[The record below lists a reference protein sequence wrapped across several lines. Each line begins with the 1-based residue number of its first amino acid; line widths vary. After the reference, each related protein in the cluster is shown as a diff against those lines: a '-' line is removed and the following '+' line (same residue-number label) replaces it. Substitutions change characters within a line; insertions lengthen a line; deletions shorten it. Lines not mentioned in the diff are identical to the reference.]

1 MSLLQYCNNHHQ
13 SSQHHHHLS
22 HLEFLPSCVEQ
33 TFRILR
39 YILHTV
45 ASYHKTSNR
54 SMDMEQQVHAP
65 VAQAQKASQQPF
77 GLIMP
82 GKNVITNFI
91 PDATGTKFTLELPFP
106 LSPSASMDTAQS
118 QTSSSESGSGSQS
131 ELPTSVHDIVFFLLP
146 NTPLPPNMGAVL
158 YWSASIINAPE
169 SSSGFELLGALT
181 PNQTSTILRTG
192 WGTHDPLLKLVAQCQ
207 SHMNT
212 SMNNGM
218 GMGMNMGINMYG
230 IKVTLG
236 VSLEPLSNISNLQID
251 QFQSA
256 ENRIEDKKNVAKK
269 IATDLFNYLQSFD
282 DVGNGNGNTKS
293 GWMTVPVNV
302 FERWCIN

>member
-1 MSLLQYCNNHHQ
+1 
-13 SSQHHHHLS
+13 
-22 HLEFLPSCVEQ
+22 
-33 TFRILR
+33 
-39 YILHTV
+39 
-45 ASYHKTSNR
+45 
-54 SMDMEQQVHAP
+54 MDMEQQVHAP
-65 VAQAQKASQQPF
+65 VAQAQQASQQPF

-118 QTSSSESGSGSQS
+118 AQSQSQTSSSGSGSGSQS

-158 YWSASIINAPE
+158 YWSASIMNAPE

-192 WGTHDPLLKLVAQCQ
+192 WGTHDSLLKLIAQCQ

-218 GMGMNMGINMYG
+218 NMNMGMGMNMNMGINMYG

-251 QFQSA
+251 KFQSA
-256 ENRIEDKKNVAKK
+256 ENRIEDRKNVAKK

-282 DVGNGNGNTKS
+282 DVSNGNGNTKS

-302 FERWCIN
+302 FERWFKRFEGKIERDPKFFMKSSVE